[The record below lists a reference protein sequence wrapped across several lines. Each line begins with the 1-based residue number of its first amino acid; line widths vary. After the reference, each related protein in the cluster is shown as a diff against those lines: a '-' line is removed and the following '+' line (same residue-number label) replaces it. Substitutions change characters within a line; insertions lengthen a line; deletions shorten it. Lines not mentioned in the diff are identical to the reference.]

1 MQKRILN
8 TEKYDIIVK
17 KEKRRNRDEQTRK
30 K

>member
-17 KEKRRNRDEQTRK
+17 KEKRRNRDEETRK

>member
-17 KEKRRNRDEQTRK
+17 KEKRRHRDEQTRK